1 MVDNLTPEKRS
12 KIMRSIISGSTKP
25 ELVLRKY
32 LFSKGYRYRKNY
44 KKLPGRPDIVF
55 VSKKIAI
62 FVNGCFWHQHENCK
76 IANKPRSNTAFWY
89 DKFKKNLERDKR
101 NQQELKDM
109 GWNPIVIWECE
120 ILDINRNSKDLN
132 PIVNRLNINKNFL
145 I

>member
-1 MVDNLTPEKRS
+1 MDFVTPEKRS
-12 KIMRSIISGSTKP
+12 NIMRSIKSRDSKP
-25 ELVLRKY
+25 EIILRKF

-44 KKLPGRPDIVF
+44 RKLPGKPDLVF

-76 IANKPRSNTAFWY
+76 IANKPRSNTTFWVE
-89 DKFKKNLERDKR
+89 KFKKNLERDKR
-101 NQQELKDM
+101 NLQELKDI

-120 ILDINRNSKDLN
+120 ILDTNRNSKDLN
-132 PIVNRLNINKNFL
+132 SIVKRMKITA

>member
-32 LFSKGYRYRKNY
+32 LFSKVYRYWKNY

-55 VSKKIAI
+55 LNKKIAI

-76 IANKPRSNTAFWY
+76 IANKPRSNTTFWVE
-89 DKFKKNLERDKR
+89 KFKKNLERDKR
-101 NQQELKDM
+101 NLQELKDT

-120 ILDINRNSKDLN
+120 ILDINRNPKDLYS
-132 PIVNRLNINKNFL
+132 IINRLNIKTN

>member
-1 MVDNLTPEKRS
+1 
-12 KIMRSIISGSTKP
+12 MRSIKSRDSKP
-25 ELVLRKY
+25 EIILRKH

-76 IANKPRSNTAFWY
+76 IANKPRSNTAFW
-89 DKFKKNLERDKR
+89 DEKFKKNLERDKR
-101 NQQELKDM
+101 NLQELKDT

-120 ILDINRNSKDLN
+120 ILDTNRNSKDLN
-132 PIVNRLNINKNFL
+132 SIVRRLKITG

>member
-12 KIMRSIISGSTKP
+12 KIMRSIISVSTKP

-55 VSKKIAI
+55 LNKKIAI

-76 IANKPRSNTAFWY
+76 IANKPRSNTTFWVE
-89 DKFKKNLERDKR
+89 KFKKNLERDKR
-101 NQQELKDM
+101 NLQELKDT

-120 ILDINRNSKDLN
+120 ILDINRNPKDLCS
-132 PIVNRLNINKNFL
+132 IINRLNIKTN

>member
-1 MVDNLTPEKRS
+1 MVDNLTPQKRT
-12 KIMRSIISGSTKP
+12 KIMRSIISDSTKP

-120 ILDINRNSKDLN
+120 ILDTNRNSKDLN
-132 PIVNRLNINKNFL
+132 SIVNRLNIKKN